1 MNNKNFNN
9 ISDDNYVYVL
19 KSTISMYEEPTI
31 DGIFDNKADLVKVM
45 KELNIKKRDG
55 VEESEPEEFYYT
67 SEEVNFDWANDIQ
80 ETYYFVFKIPKNYH
94 AWFLDNDFNSLTDV
108 LDRE

>member
-67 SEEVNFDWANDIQ
+67 TKEVNFGWANDIQ
-80 ETYYFVFKIPKNYH
+80 ETYYFVYKIPLNYH
-94 AWFLDNDFNSLTDV
+94 KWFLDNDSSNITN
-108 LDRE
+108 LDI

>member
-67 SEEVNFDWANDIQ
+67 TKDTSGWTSEEGEN
-80 ETYYFVFKIPKNYH
+80 YYFVHKIPINYH
-94 AWFLDNDFNSLTDV
+94 AWFLDNDSSIITN
-108 LDRE
+108 LDI